1 MFLVPLCQ
9 KLYDAQAKRLG
20 IDHVMW
26 YDEKMVFPDGN
37 AEPAGDDAFMVKT
50 AQKMYHEISGD
61 GRVHRFHDRHELMD
75 LQNKPGKASTGYMTS
90 LPA

>member
-1 MFLVPLCQ
+1 MPLCQ

-37 AEPAGDDAFMVKT
+37 AELQATTLHGQDR
-50 AQKMYHEISGD
+50 QKMYHEISPETGEFID
-61 GRVHRFHDRHELMD
+61 FMIDHELMD